1 MLSRVAVIHIAT
13 LRVIT
18 EVLTKVG
25 GATGIGQEGV
35 GLLVL
40 GRKGWGYWYL
50 AGRGG
55 ATGIWQ
61 KGGAGRE
68 GWGYRYLAERGGATD
83 VWWGGVELQMFGKK
97 GWSYR
102 CLVGRG
108 GATGVW

>member
-1 MLSRVAVIHIAT
+1 MRHVLSRVAVIHIAT

-25 GATGIGQEGV
+25 GATVIGQEGV
-35 GLLVL
+35 GLLVF
-40 GRKGWGYWYL
+40 GRKGWS
-50 AGRGG
+50 
-55 ATGIWQ
+55 WQ
-61 KGGAGRE
+61 
-68 GWGYRYLAERGGATD
+68 
-83 VWWGGVELQMFGKK
+83 GGVGLQVFSWE